1 MWLIPA
7 VFYLIWSQHFY
18 TTGKSALENA
28 LDPFS
33 TGYLLLID
41 MGSVLIYRTVVQLS
55 ALYDKNA
62 RLQADNHE
70 LELQKMQY
78 DIIEQRMED
87 MRRTRH
93 DLRHHIVLLNQVK
106 QTGDFSLL
114 TSCSNPILRPC
125 CTTNRSH
132 TVLTIPQMQ
141 FLYIIP
147 ILH

>member
-1 MWLIPA
+1 MWLIPS
-7 VFYLIWSQHFY
+7 VFYLIWTQHFY
-18 TTGKSALENA
+18 TSGKSALQNA

-87 MRRTRH
+87 MR
-93 DLRHHIVLLNQVK
+93 
-106 QTGDFSLL
+106 
-114 TSCSNPILRPC
+114 
-125 CTTNRSH
+125 
-132 TVLTIPQMQ
+132 
-141 FLYIIP
+141 
-147 ILH
+147 